1 MMPEDV
7 NAILSQIAARW
18 PEKRTDRKAMSGL
31 REAIQGLTYGHG
43 IVSAA
48 VAELCR
54 DPKAKFPSPAS
65 IRVACDNACR
75 PTAEPVVRML
85 ERAKA
90 IYDRH
95 GRDLLAI
102 RARRA
107 EIRCE
112 DCAEYYCARGVDPD
126 DTLLWHQHFTSAEL
140 DASTSL
146 QAAIDLAQHFPSG
159 ASFQAKYRADSLID
173 HNPLRDRTTHPP
185 SPDDAAQERIVSRR
199 RFETM
204 LAGIGQAEVRAQAA
218 LRDAGRKEAQQ
229 A

>member
-7 NAILSQIAARW
+7 NAILSQIANRW

-31 REAIQGLTYGHG
+31 REAIQGLTYNHG

-85 ERAKA
+85 ERAQA

-102 RARRA
+102 RARPS
-107 EIRCE
+107 ELRCE
-112 DCAEYYCARGVDPD
+112 DCAAHYCARGVDPD
-126 DTLLWHQHFTSAEL
+126 DTLLWHEHFTLAEL

-146 QAAIDLAQHFPSG
+146 QAAIDLAQHFPPG
-159 ASFQAKYRADSLID
+159 ANFNAKYRADALID
-173 HNPLRDRTTHPP
+173 HNPLRDRVRHTP
-185 SPDDAAQERIVSRR
+185 SAEDAAQERIVSRR
-199 RFETM
+199 RFEAL